1 MLELEDR
8 DISMLR
14 GDEGHSRQL
23 AMEIIVELGKALDA
37 PCLVDIA
44 SVHIDGC
51 VYAGR
56 AGLEFTELLSQG
68 GAQVKVPTTL
78 NVGLLDLLR
87 PRLWAGSLDTANAAR
102 RLMTLYVAMGCQPT
116 FTCAPYQLPKR
127 PLFGSHIAWAESN
140 AIAFA
145 NSVLGA
151 RTERYGDSF
160 DILAAL
166 TGRVPNTGLH
176 VTKNRRAE
184 IVFRL
189 QDIPKRL
196 LAEDVFFQVLGY
208 YVGFRAEAL
217 VPAITG
223 IPQSV
228 TEDQMKAFGAAAAS
242 SGSIALFHFIG
253 ATPEALTIDSAL
265 QGAKGVPEIF
275 VTMQDIIR
283 TKDSLISDNL
293 GQLSAVSI
301 GTPHFSITEFD
312 ALRTLLDSR
321 SIHPSIAF
329 YVTTGRYV
337 REQIQS
343 LGWLSE
349 LELAGVQ
356 IVTDTCL
363 YFAPL
368 VNFRGDTVL
377 TNSAKWAHYGPDH
390 QGVKVAFG
398 SLAQCVESAIVG
410 KLVLDA
416 DLWLD
421 VHS

>member
-1 MLELEDR
+1 MLVLEDR

-265 QGAKGVPEIF
+265 QGAIGVPEIF

-398 SLAQCVESAIVG
+398 SLAQCVESAIAG
-410 KLVLDA
+410 ELVLDA